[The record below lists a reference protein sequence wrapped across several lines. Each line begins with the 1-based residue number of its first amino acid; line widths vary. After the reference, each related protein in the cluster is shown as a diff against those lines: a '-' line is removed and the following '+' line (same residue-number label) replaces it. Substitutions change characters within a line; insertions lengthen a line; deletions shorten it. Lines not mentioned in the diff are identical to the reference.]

1 MAIGN
6 TQPAVFKVDGW
17 SFFRVICMVS
27 QGFNSDNSIAFVD
40 NEVFKRLLPNIDF
53 KIYALI

>member
-1 MAIGN
+1 
-6 TQPAVFKVDGW
+6 
-17 SFFRVICMVS
+17 MVS